1 MNKATV
7 GLALGLASRSI
18 FALTAAR
25 AEPVGVVGIIL
36 FLSGLLQIEHRFRS
50 SIATEY
56 VLHKRL
62 MS

>member
-1 MNKATV
+1 MKKATA
-7 GLALGLASRSI
+7 GLSLGLAGRSI

-36 FLSGLLQIEHRFRS
+36 FLNGLLQIEHRFRS

-56 VLHKRL
+56 VLNKGL
-62 MS
+62 VS